1 MTTNKQSILKDYKP
15 SMTNVGSALNDLLYS
30 FTNWRIFTML
40 GSNDIKK
47 RYSRSRIG
55 QFWLTISLAV
65 NIGVMG
71 FVWAYLFKMP
81 VKEYLPFLAC
91 GTIIWAYIS
100 TCINEGTT
108 LYVTATPYLQALNLP
123 KLTYVNSLFVR
134 NIIVLFH
141 NLLVLIPV
149 FLICSSN
156 ISIGNMGAA
165 LAGFVVITLF
175 LYPTVI
181 ILSLIGLRFRDFANI
196 MTSLMQIIFY
206 LTPIMWKVSLMPT
219 RFQDYL
225 ILNPFAVL
233 LSLCRNPLFS
243 TKIPTDYW
251 LAAGIYII
259 LAWAVAFPLYSKFRS
274 RISYWL

>member
-1 MTTNKQSILKDYKP
+1 MTANKQLLLKDYKP
-15 SMTNVGSALNDLLYS
+15 SKTKAGNALNDLIYS
-30 FTNWRIFTML
+30 FTNWRIFMML

-55 QFWLTISLAV
+55 QFWLTISLAI

-91 GTIIWAYIS
+91 GTIMWAYIAG
-100 TCINEGTT
+100 CINEGTT
-108 LYVTATPYLQALNLP
+108 LYVTATPYLQAMNLP

-149 FLICSSN
+149 FLICSSA
-156 ISIGNMGAA
+156 ISIDNVRVAI
-165 LAGFVVITLF
+165 AGFVLTTLF
-175 LYPTVI
+175 LYPTI
-181 ILSLIGLRFRDFANI
+181 MLLSLIGLRFRDFANI
-196 MTSLMQIIFY
+196 MASLMQIIFY
-206 LTPIMWKVSLMPT
+206 LTPIMWKVSLMPA

-233 LSLCRNPLFS
+233 LSICRNPLFS
-243 TKIPTDYW
+243 TEIPTSYW
-251 LAAGIYII
+251 LAAGIYIV
-259 LAWAVAFPLYSKFRS
+259 LAWMIAFPFFTKFRS
-274 RISYWL
+274 RIAYWL

>member
-1 MTTNKQSILKDYKP
+1 MIANEQLRLKDYKP
-15 SMTNVGSALNDLLYS
+15 SKTKVGSALNDLLYS
-30 FTNWRIFTML
+30 LTNWRIFTML

-149 FLICSSN
+149 FLICSCN
-156 ISIGNMGAA
+156 ISIGNVEAA
-165 LAGFVVITLF
+165 LAGFIVITLF

-243 TKIPTDYW
+243 TEIPANYW

-259 LAWAVAFPLYSKFRS
+259 LAWVVAFPLYSKFRS